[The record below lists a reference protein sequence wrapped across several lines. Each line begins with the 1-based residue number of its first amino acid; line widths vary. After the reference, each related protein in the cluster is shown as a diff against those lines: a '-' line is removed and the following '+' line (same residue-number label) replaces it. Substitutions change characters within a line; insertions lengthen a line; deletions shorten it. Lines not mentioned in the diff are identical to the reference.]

1 LGGVFFKKFH
11 FIATSAVVVILFV
24 GIVATANMFRY
35 RDTPFTT
42 DEAIA
47 LSNIIQISI
56 HVGLTAL
63 FTWLAYWLFCRWQV
77 VTHKFA
83 NV

>member
-1 LGGVFFKKFH
+1 
-11 FIATSAVVVILFV
+11 
-24 GIVATANMFRY
+24 M
-35 RDTPFTT
+35 
-42 DEAIA
+42 
-47 LSNIIQISI
+47 LSNIIRITV
-56 HVGLTAL
+56 HVGLTVL

>member
-1 LGGVFFKKFH
+1 ML
-11 FIATSAVVVILFV
+11 S
-24 GIVATANMFRY
+24 Y
-35 RDTPFTT
+35 RDTPVTT
-42 DEAIA
+42 ESAIA
-47 LSNIIQISI
+47 LRHIIQISI